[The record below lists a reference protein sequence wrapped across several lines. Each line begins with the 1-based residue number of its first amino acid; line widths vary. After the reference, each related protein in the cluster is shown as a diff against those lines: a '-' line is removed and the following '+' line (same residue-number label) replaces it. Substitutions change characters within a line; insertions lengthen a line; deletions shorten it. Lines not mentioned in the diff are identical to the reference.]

1 MENNKMTTKVFMNKL
16 LSGLSIG
23 IVVALIPNALFGEIL
38 KAIIPHFP
46 AAQVILDVT
55 MLVMRLS
62 PMVIGVCIA
71 MQFGLTPIQTTAVG
85 MAAVVGSGV
94 ATVAEKGAFTFA
106 GTGDVINVAI
116 TTAIAVGLVLVLGNK
131 LKAYTILLVPAI
143 VVIVAGSIGMAIL
156 PYVKQITLMVGDIV
170 NNFTSLQPV
179 LMGILI
185 SLCFAFLIVSPFSTV
200 AVATAI
206 ALAGVGS
213 GAANLGVVAAGFGLA
228 VSGWTVNSFGTS
240 VAHFLGSPKM
250 QMVNL
255 VKKPI
260 MMIPVLCNAAVLGAL
275 AGIFNIQGTPMSAG
289 FGISGLIGPINA
301 LNLMGGYTVSNV
313 LIVSLVFVV
322 APIILA
328 IVFNYIFTKV
338 VKIVSP
344 EDYKLTFE

>member
-1 MENNKMTTKVFMNKL
+1 MESTKLTFKDFMNKIL
-16 LSGLSIG
+16 TGLSIG
-23 IVVALIPNALFGEIL
+23 IVVALIPNALFGELL
-38 KAIIPHFP
+38 KAIAPHFEP
-46 AAQVILDVT
+46 AQTILNVT
-55 MLVMRLS
+55 MLAMRMS

-71 MQFGLTPIQTTAVG
+71 MQFKLTPIQTTAVG

-94 ATVAEKGAFTFA
+94 AQVAENGTFIFS
-106 GTGDVINVAI
+106 GSGDVINVAI
-116 TTAIAVGLVLVLGNK
+116 TTAIAIWLVLLLGSK

-143 VVIVAGSIGMAIL
+143 VVIVAGTIGMITL

-170 NNFTSLQPV
+170 NNLTALQPV
-179 LMGILI
+179 IMGILI
-185 SLCFAFLIVSPFSTV
+185 AVIFAFLIVSPLSTV

-206 ALAGVGS
+206 ALGGVGS

-228 VSGWTVNSFGTS
+228 VAGWKVNSFGTS

-260 MMIPVLCNAAVLGAL
+260 MMLPILCNAAVLGAL

-301 LNLMGGYTVSNV
+301 INLMGGYTAKNII
-313 LIVSLVFVV
+313 LIVVIFVV
-322 APIILA
+322 IPIVLS
-328 IVFNYIFTKV
+328 IVFSYVFTKI
-338 VKIVSP
+338 VKIVSA
-344 EDYKLTFE
+344 EDYKLNFE

>member
-1 MENNKMTTKVFMNKL
+1 MENNKMTSKVFMNKL
-16 LSGLSIG
+16 LVGLSIG
-23 IVVALIPNALFGEIL
+23 IVVALIPNALFGELL
-38 KAIIPHFP
+38 KAIIPHFAP
-46 AAQVILDVT
+46 AQTLLNVT
-55 MLVMRLS
+55 TLGMILS

-94 ATVAEKGAFTFA
+94 AKVGEKGTFTVA

-116 TTAIAVGLVLVLGNK
+116 TAAIAVGLILLLGNM
-131 LKAYTILLVPAI
+131 LKAYTILLVPPI
-143 VVIVAGSIGMAIL
+143 VLIGAGTMGIITL
-156 PYVKQITLMVGDIV
+156 PYVKQLTLMLGNII
-170 NNFTSLQPV
+170 NNFTTFQPM

-185 SLCFAFLIVSPFSTV
+185 SICFAFLIVSPFSAV

-206 ALAGVGS
+206 ALSGIGS
-213 GAANLGVVAAGFGLA
+213 GAANLGIVAAGFGLA
-228 VSGWTVNSFGTS
+228 ICGWKVNSFGTS

-255 VKKPI
+255 IKKPI
-260 MMIPVLCNAAVLGAL
+260 MMIPILCNAAILGAL

-301 LNLMGGYTVSNV
+301 INLMGGYTPKNIIIIS
-313 LIVSLVFVV
+313 LIFVV
-322 APIILA
+322 IPVALA
-328 IVFNYIFTKV
+328 ILFNYVFTKV
-338 VKIVSP
+338 VKIVTG

>member
-1 MENNKMTTKVFMNKL
+1 MSNGKMTAKQFMDKL
-16 LSGLSIG
+16 LAGLSVG
-23 IVVALIPNALFGEIL
+23 IVVALIPNALLGELL
-38 KAIIPHFP
+38 KVIIPHFAP
-46 AAQVILDVT
+46 AQTIFDITLLA
-55 MLVMRLS
+55 MRLS
-62 PMVIGVCIA
+62 PVVIGVCIA
-71 MQFGLTPIQTTAVG
+71 MQFKLTPIQITAVG

-94 ATVAEKGAFTFA
+94 ASVGDNGAFIFA

-116 TTAIAVGLVLVLGNK
+116 TAAIAVGIVMLLGNK

-143 VVIVAGSIGMAIL
+143 VVIVAGGIGIFIL
-156 PYVKQITLMVGDIV
+156 PYVKGITLFVGDII
-170 NNFTSLQPV
+170 NNFTTLQPI

-206 ALAGVGS
+206 ALGGIGS

-228 VSGWTVNSFGTS
+228 ICGWKVNSFGTS
-240 VAHFLGSPKM
+240 IARFLGSPKM

-260 MMIPVLCNAAVLGAL
+260 MMVPILCNAAVLGAL

-301 LNLMGGYTVSNV
+301 LNLMGGYTAMNV
-313 LIVSLVFVV
+313 IIVTIIFVV
-322 APIILA
+322 APIALGIL
-328 IVFNYIFTKV
+328 FNYIFIKI
-338 VKIVSP
+338 VKIVSE

>member
-1 MENNKMTTKVFMNKL
+1 MSNEKMTAKQFMDKL
-16 LSGLSIG
+16 LAGLSVG
-23 IVVALIPNALFGEIL
+23 IVVALIPNALLGELL
-38 KAIIPHFP
+38 KVIIPHFAP
-46 AAQVILDVT
+46 AQTIFDITLLA
-55 MLVMRLS
+55 MRLS

-71 MQFGLTPIQTTAVG
+71 MQFKLTPIQITSVG

-94 ATVAEKGAFTFA
+94 ASVGENGAFIFA

-116 TTAIAVGLVLVLGNK
+116 TAAIAVGIVMLLGNK

-143 VVIVAGSIGMAIL
+143 VVIVAGGIGIFAL
-156 PYVKQITLMVGDIV
+156 PYVKGITLFIGDII
-170 NNFTSLQPV
+170 NKFTTLQPI

-206 ALAGVGS
+206 ALGGIGS
-213 GAANLGVVAAGFGLA
+213 GAANLGGVAAGFGLA
-228 VSGWTVNSFGTS
+228 ICGWKVNSFGTS
-240 VAHFLGSPKM
+240 IAHFLGSPKM

-260 MMIPVLCNAAVLGAL
+260 MMVPILCNAAVLGAL

-301 LNLMGGYTVSNV
+301 LNLMGGYTTMNV
-313 LIVSLVFVV
+313 IIVSIVFVI
-322 APIILA
+322 APIALGIL
-328 IVFNYIFTKV
+328 FNYIFTKIA
-338 VKIVSP
+338 KIISE